1 MKTKEYLKKYCEICN
16 KNYVP
21 NSVTQELVDDLF
33 NDFLALLNKSSTI
46 HEKAFANACNA
57 FESKFKS
64 IKAQFVNNK
73 IPFPDSIWDML
84 RFRINLRFAAYF
96 PNKKY
101 YHFDDKDTKSM
112 KTEYRHKYEEKFHGD
127 DDWKRFYGDDR
138 NFQKTKQAFFNA
150 SNNFKEFGN
159 ASSNASNNFNAFFN
173 EIFKR
178 FGYGNSIFDILG
190 NNMIDEKVT
199 RAFNYFK
206 LNHETATIEELKAKR
221 KELILKYHPDKGG
234 NEEVAKN
241 INTCYDI
248 AFKFLEKKQINNN
261 EQ

>member
-1 MKTKEYLKKYCEICN
+1 MKTKEYLKKYHELCN

-21 NSVTQELVDDLF
+21 NSVIQELVDDLF
-33 NDFLALLNKSSTI
+33 NDFLALLNKSTTI

-73 IPFPDSIWDML
+73 IPFSNFIWDML
-84 RFRINLRFAAYF
+84 RLKINLRFAVYF
-96 PNKKY
+96 PDKKY
-101 YHFDDKDTKSM
+101 YHIDDKDTKSM
-112 KTEYRHKYEEKFHGD
+112 KTEYRHKCD
-127 DDWKRFYGDDR
+127 NI
-138 NFQKTKQAFFNA
+138 NFQKAKQEQ
-150 SNNFKEFGN
+150 FK
-159 ASSNASNNFNAFFN
+159 SKDYFN
-173 EIFKR
+173 EIFNILFDNSH
-178 FGYGNSIFDILG
+178 FGYLNFGDNV
-190 NNMIDEKVT
+190 IDEKVT

-248 AFKFLEKKQINNN
+248 AFKFLEKKTNK
-261 EQ
+261 